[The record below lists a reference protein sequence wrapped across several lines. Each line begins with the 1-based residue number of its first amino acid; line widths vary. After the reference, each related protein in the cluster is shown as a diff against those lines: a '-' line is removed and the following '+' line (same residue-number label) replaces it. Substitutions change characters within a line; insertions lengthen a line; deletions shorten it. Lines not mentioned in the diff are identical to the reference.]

1 MCGLV
6 SSLNHRA
13 GPSGSSHIA
22 EVLVCYSKSI
32 FKSNHAVR
40 VLSLT
45 PKMPC
50 SVSSDWMGGGTAV
63 NTHSFIVLSSEALMK
78 VPLWA
83 DDTDVTPLVWPV
95 YVRMQTAENASQTLI
110 VVSLEPVKKVTGST
124 AATAVTGPL

>member
-1 MCGLV
+1 MCGLM
-6 SSLNHRA
+6 SSVNHRA
-13 GPSGSSHIA
+13 GPSESSHII

-32 FKSNHAVR
+32 LKSNHAMH

-50 SVSSDWMGGGTAV
+50 TVFSDWMGCGTAV

-83 DDTDVTPLVWPV
+83 VDTDVTPLVWPV
-95 YVRMQTAENASQTLI
+95 YVRMQTAENVSQTLI

-124 AATAVTGPL
+124 AATVVTGPL